1 MRVKGASIV
10 ENNRV
15 TAVNDIVAK
24 MIPFIPTEA
33 TDKLKAVCFVVLNDY
48 KLEKEETAIALYED
62 KSLDYYIQKF
72 IVAKKVQGCSDN
84 TLHYYANQTKRI
96 LDTVGK
102 PLIEIKSD
110 DIMLYFARR
119 ELADKVTK
127 VTLNNERRVLS
138 SFFAYLAE
146 TEAILRNPMLSIK
159 EIKCPKRKKK
169 AFTEMEVE
177 KLRHTCKNEKETCIV
192 EMLLSTGC
200 RVTELVNMKKSDI
213 SDSKVYIIG
222 KGNKERIVYLNAKA
236 QLALKMYLDK
246 RTDTNEYIFPA
257 YYLLEEVQKSNKNKK
272 HKAKYDFTNPD
283 VIKKEGHL
291 EKSAIE
297 RICRSLGSRCGIS
310 ECYPHKFRRTCA
322 TMALK
327 RGMPL
332 EQVSKM
338 LGHEKLSTTQIYLDL
353 SEDELEIMHRR
364 YVL

>member
-1 MRVKGASIV
+1 M

-15 TAVNDIVAK
+15 TIVNDIVSK
-24 MIPFIPTEA
+24 MMPFIPTESA
-33 TDKLKAVCFVVLNDY
+33 DKLKAVCFVVLNDY
-48 KLEKEETAIALYED
+48 KIEKEETALTVYED
-62 KSLDYYIQKF
+62 KSLDFYIQKF

-84 TLHYYANQTKRI
+84 TLHYYARQSKRI
-96 LDTVGK
+96 LETIGK
-102 PLIEIKSD
+102 PLVEIVSD

-119 ELADKVTK
+119 ELTDKVTK

-177 KLRHTCKNEKETCIV
+177 KLRNACKDEKETCIV

-213 SDSKVYIIG
+213 NEGKVYIIG

-236 QLALKMYLDK
+236 QLALQMYLEK
-246 RTDTNEYIFPA
+246 RTDKNDYIFPA
-257 YYLLEEVQKSNKNKK
+257 YFLLEEVQKRDKKKK
-272 HKAKYDFTNPD
+272 HKCKYDFTNPD
-283 VIKKEGHL
+283 VIKNEGHQD
-291 EKSAIE
+291 KGAIE
-297 RICRSLGSRCGIS
+297 RICRSLGKRCSIP
-310 ECYPHKFRRTCA
+310 ECHPHKFRRTCA

-353 SEDELEIMHRR
+353 SEDELELMHRK